1 MSSKKDRNKDLK
13 ESNSVRQSGQTA
25 SPAPPSLGQSE
36 SLLATEKITLRDSSS
51 TIKPVYAEFSG
62 PRNADVALRIAMERR
77 AYADLIAHAKES
89 LDVEVCGVLA
99 GQVCEDSEGL
109 FVRVDVAIRGAAA
122 SQASTHVTFTQATW
136 NSIHQTLDR
145 DYPKLSIVGWYHTH
159 PGFGVEFSDMDLF
172 IQKNFFSAPTQIALV
187 TDPLS
192 GAVGICVNT
201 ENGPKYLPRFWVDGR
216 EQTAKV
222 PSRHSSPAKSESA
235 SGVIADDSSPS
246 LERVEARVS
255 QLIQALDEQRASFYR
270 FLLFCGIV
278 FCLAIIGTAGYIV
291 YSQYTSHLEPPKLNS
306 YVPIPVQVGD
316 KTVLLGVGVAE
327 WKVPDEL
334 NAVLL
339 KMELLK
345 KAEAERAA
353 KEAAAKGDTNAP
365 AQNPTNQPT
374 PQKQ

>member
-1 MSSKKDRNKDLK
+1 MSSKKDRNKDSK
-13 ESNSVRQSGQTA
+13 EIGSGPQPGKST
-25 SPAPPSLGQSE
+25 SPAPPLGQAD

-51 TIKPVYAEFSG
+51 TIKPAWGEFSG
-62 PRNADVALRIAMERR
+62 PRNADVALRIAVERR

-99 GQVCEDSEGL
+99 GQVCEDSEGI
-109 FVRVDVAIRGAAA
+109 FVRVDAAIRGAAA

-136 NSIHQTLDR
+136 NSIHQILER

-201 ENGPKYLPRFWVDGR
+201 PDGPKYLPRFWVDGR
-216 EQTAKV
+216 EQTAKI
-222 PSRHSSPAKSESA
+222 PSRHSTPSKSDSVSPAASEESA
-235 SGVIADDSSPS
+235 PS
-246 LERVEARVS
+246 LERLEARVG
-255 QLIQALDEQRASFYR
+255 QLIQALDEQRTSFYR
-270 FLLFCGIV
+270 FLLFCGIA
-278 FCLAIIGTAGYIV
+278 FCLALICTAGYII
-291 YSQYTSHLEPPKLNS
+291 YSQYTSRLEPPRLNS
-306 YVPIPVQVGD
+306 YVPIPIQVGD
-316 KTVLLGVGVAE
+316 KTVMVGIGVAE

-345 KAEAERAA
+345 RAEAERAA

-365 AQNPTNQPT
+365 AQTGTNQT
-374 PQKQ
+374 PSPKP

>member
-1 MSSKKDRNKDLK
+1 MSSKKDRNKDSKDSSSL
-13 ESNSVRQSGQTA
+13 SSSGKAT
-25 SPAPPSLGQSE
+25 SPAPPSSTQSE

-51 TIKPVYAEFSG
+51 AIKLVSADFPG

-99 GQVCEDSEGL
+99 GQVCEDSEGI
-109 FVRVDVAIRGAAA
+109 FVRVDAAIRGAAA

-136 NSIHQTLDR
+136 NSIHQTLER

-172 IQKNFFSAPTQIALV
+172 IQRNFFSAPTQIALV

-201 ENGPKYLPRFWVDGR
+201 QDGPKYLPRFWVDGR
-216 EQTAKV
+216 EQSAKI
-222 PSRHSSPAKSESA
+222 PGRHSTQSKSESTA
-235 SGVIADDSSPS
+235 AVVADESAPS
-246 LERVEARVS
+246 LEKLEARLG
-255 QLIQALDEQRASFYR
+255 QLIQALDEQRTSFYR
-270 FLLFCGIV
+270 FLLFCGIA
-278 FCLAIIGTAGYIV
+278 FCLALICTAGYII
-291 YSQYTSHLEPPKLNS
+291 YSQYTSRLEPPRLNS
-306 YVPIPVQVGD
+306 YVPVPVQIGD

-339 KMELLK
+339 KMKLLE

-365 AQNPTNQPT
+365 AQTVTNQTASPK
-374 PQKQ
+374 P

>member
-1 MSSKKDRNKDLK
+1 MSSKKDRNKESK
-13 ESNSVRQSGQTA
+13 EIGSPQPPGKA
-25 SPAPPSLGQSE
+25 SASSQAPAQAGD
-36 SLLATEKITLRDSSS
+36 LLATEKITLRDSAS
-51 TIKPVYAEFSG
+51 TIKLVSGNFPG

-99 GQVCEDSEGL
+99 GQVCEDSEGI
-109 FVRVDVAIRGAAA
+109 FIRVDAAIRGAAA

-136 NSIHQTLDR
+136 TSIHQTLDR

-201 ENGPKYLPRFWVDGR
+201 EQGPKYLPRFWVDGR
-216 EQTAKV
+216 EQTARI
-222 PSRHSSPAKSESA
+222 PSRQGVPTKSESGGA
-235 SGVIADDSSPS
+235 VMSDDSAPS
-246 LERVEARVS
+246 LERLEARVG
-255 QLIQALDEQRASFYR
+255 QLIQALDEQRTSFYR
-270 FLLFCGIV
+270 FLLFCGGI
-278 FCLAIIGTAGYIV
+278 FCLGIICTAGYTI
-291 YSQYTSHLEPPKLNS
+291 YSQYASRLEPPKLNS
-306 YVPIPVQVGD
+306 FVPVPVQVGD
-316 KTVLLGVGVAE
+316 KTVLLGVGIAE

-334 NAVLL
+334 NALML

-345 KAEAERAA
+345 RAEAERAA

-365 AQNPTNQPT
+365 ASTATNQPVS
-374 PQKQ
+374 PKP

>member
-1 MSSKKDRNKDLK
+1 MSSKKDRNKDSK
-13 ESNSVRQSGQTA
+13 ESSSGPPSGKGT
-25 SPAPPSLGQSE
+25 SPAPPLGQAD
-36 SLLATEKITLRDSSS
+36 SLLATEKVTLRDSAS
-51 TIKPVYAEFSG
+51 TIKPVSGEFSG
-62 PRNADVALRIAMERR
+62 PRNADVALRIAVERR

-99 GQVCEDSEGL
+99 GQVCEDSEGI
-109 FVRVDVAIRGAAA
+109 FVRVDAAIRGAAA

-136 NSIHQTLDR
+136 NSIHQTLER
-145 DYPKLSIVGWYHTH
+145 DYPKLAIVGWYHTH

-201 ENGPKYLPRFWVDGR
+201 QDGPKYLPRFWVDGR
-216 EQTAKV
+216 EQTAKI
-222 PSRHSSPAKSESA
+222 PSRHSTPSKTESA
-235 SGVIADDSSPS
+235 SPIISDDSAPS
-246 LERVEARVS
+246 LEKLEARVG
-255 QLIQALDEQRASFYR
+255 QLIQALDEQRTSFYR
-270 FLLFCGIV
+270 FLLFCGFV
-278 FCLAIIGTAGYIV
+278 FCLGIIATAGYII
-291 YSQYTSHLEPPKLNS
+291 YTQYTSHLEPPRLNS

-339 KMELLK
+339 KMKLLE

-353 KEAAAKGDTNAP
+353 KEAAAKGDTNAAP
-365 AQNPTNQPT
+365 QNPTNQPISK
-374 PQKQ
+374 P

>member
-1 MSSKKDRNKDLK
+1 MSSKKDRNKDPK
-13 ESNSVRQSGQTA
+13 EIGSSQPPGKPSA
-25 SPAPPSLGQSE
+25 SSQAPVQAGD
-36 SLLATEKITLRDSSS
+36 LLATEKITLRDSAS
-51 TIKPVYAEFSG
+51 TIKLVSGNFPG

-99 GQVCEDSEGL
+99 GQVCEDSEGI
-109 FVRVDVAIRGAAA
+109 FIRVDAAIRGAAA

-136 NSIHQTLDR
+136 TSIHQTLER

-201 ENGPKYLPRFWVDGR
+201 EQGPKYLPRFWVDGR
-216 EQTAKV
+216 EQTARI
-222 PSRHSSPAKSESA
+222 PSRQGAPAKSESGSA
-235 SGVIADDSSPS
+235 AMSDDSAPS
-246 LERVEARVS
+246 LERLEARVG
-255 QLIQALDEQRASFYR
+255 QLIQALDEQRTSFYR
-270 FLLFCGIV
+270 FLLFCGGI
-278 FCLAIIGTAGYIV
+278 FCLGIICTAGYTI
-291 YSQYTSHLEPPKLNS
+291 YSQYASRLEPPKLNS
-306 YVPIPVQVGD
+306 FVPVPVQVGD
-316 KTVLLGVGVAE
+316 KTVLLGVGIAE

-334 NAVLL
+334 NALML

-345 KAEAERAA
+345 RAEAERAA

-365 AQNPTNQPT
+365 PSTSTNQPAS
-374 PQKQ
+374 PKP